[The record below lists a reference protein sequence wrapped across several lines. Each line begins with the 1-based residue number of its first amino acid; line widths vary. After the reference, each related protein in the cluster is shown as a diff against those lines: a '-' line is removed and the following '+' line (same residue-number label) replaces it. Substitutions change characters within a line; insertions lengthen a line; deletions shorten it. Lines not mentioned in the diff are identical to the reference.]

1 MEQGNVSYQGDF
13 SGPRLAQNSPFFITH
28 CLALDFNTGI
38 VDISAFKVLNIC
50 HTDKSLKG

>member
-1 MEQGNVSYQGDF
+1 MEEGNVSYQGDF
-13 SGPRLAQNSPFFITH
+13 SGPRLAQNLPFFTIH
-28 CLALDFNTGI
+28 GPALDFNTGI